1 MNRGLG
7 IQDLRTETKN
17 PITSNQDL
25 ESSNLGTSLGEK
37 SISHSLRSNG
47 DTITKWLR
55 DSAKFYIS
63 SCEGTMVLKEELIL
77 NFFMIWWR
85 YSNVTTWLRQI
96 IYLEVWKYYDHQ
108 ILAADITLREK
119 FFWILF
125 FKTCCG
131 EITLFVSLIWHV
143 FLFLVVNKR
152 WSSNLNSKYPLKLS
166 YQDILVWWSYEST
179 TTTKFWQQI

>member
-17 PITSNQDL
+17 PTTSNQDL

-63 SCEGTMVLKEELIL
+63 SCEGTMVLKEEPIL
-77 NFFMIWWR
+77 NFFMIW
-85 YSNVTTWLRQI
+85 
-96 IYLEVWKYYDHQ
+96 
-108 ILAADITLREK
+108 
-119 FFWILF
+119 
-125 FKTCCG
+125 
-131 EITLFVSLIWHV
+131 
-143 FLFLVVNKR
+143 
-152 WSSNLNSKYPLKLS
+152 
-166 YQDILVWWSYEST
+166 
-179 TTTKFWQQI
+179 